1 MQRNGWIIDVKKSM
15 DPRYSNS
22 CGKETWYGYSP
33 GGSIGSVKTRFRGNG
48 AATLNFGNCY
58 GRGRVIVYLNDD
70 EISRAYK
77 NTKKM
82 EVTFEYFQGDRLS
95 IKEFSSAIIKLN
107 SLTLRNQG
115 KKRM

>member
-1 MQRNGWIIDVKKSM
+1 MERNGWIIDVKKSM
-15 DPRYSNS
+15 DPRYFDT
-22 CGKETWYGYSP
+22 CGKETWFGYNP
-33 GGSIGSVKTRFRGNG
+33 GSSVGSVKTRFLGNG

-58 GRGRVIVYLNDD
+58 NRGRVKVYLNDK
-70 EISRAYK
+70 EISIAYK
-77 NTKKM
+77 NTLKK